1 MSKSK
6 VTIVFECD
14 SKDIPSQNPLHPIEI
29 NSLVLQ
35 ALLDQKLQ
43 MNITEITPN
52 DPA

>member
-1 MSKSK
+1 MSKSR

-14 SKDIPSQNPLHPIEI
+14 SKDIPSQKPLHPIEI
-29 NSLVLQ
+29 SNLVLG

-43 MNITEITPN
+43 MDIMEITPN